1 MNTRVL
7 AAARALGRAA
17 ALVGILG
24 SAAASQTPLVQWDS
38 LGLRPVIAFT
48 ILPGPDPTGSRDVL
62 LAFGGVLDP
71 NNVNG
76 YRMERVRRL
85 PSRADWQIDPRFAA
99 YPEDYFVTA
108 SGAVLAG
115 SPSGPTRID
124 RSTDGGLTWTR
135 AVAPL
140 NVYCFLQ
147 TTGAALRGA
156 VYACGRQDPNEPGPD
171 APERVW
177 RSLGD
182 GAAGT
187 WEPLGTVGPPGA
199 EPAGFLTAMAEL
211 PPTPALPA
219 GRLVVGVASGIAVSD
234 DGGRTWAVSRL
245 WENFHW
251 WVYSLALARNP
262 AHPYGGTLLAG
273 VGDFVQ
279 PGNGV
284 WSSDDGGMTWT
295 RRVTWRGISPG
306 DQTKLA
312 EGPGGA
318 VYAATLDVGPRP
330 ARGTVHRTLDGGRTW
345 EDLSGPGT
353 GWGGYG
359 SWSLHVGR
367 DGRVYAA
374 TDAGVW
380 ATRDAVL
387 VSGEAAPAVVPDGVG
402 VAVRPNPTA
411 GRVEVVVSLAE
422 AQDVRVAVFD
432 ALGREVAVVLAGPVA
447 AGERAVPVDTSAWPA
462 GVYVIRVVAGV
473 QVASARLVVAR

>member
-1 MNTRVL
+1 M
-7 AAARALGRAA
+7 
-17 ALVGILG
+17 
-24 SAAASQTPLVQWDS
+24 
-38 LGLRPVIAFT
+38 
-48 ILPGPDPTGSRDVL
+48 
-62 LAFGGVLDP
+62 
-71 NNVNG
+71 
-76 YRMERVRRL
+76 
-85 PSRADWQIDPRFAA
+85 
-99 YPEDYFVTA
+99 
-108 SGAVLAG
+108 
-115 SPSGPTRID
+115 
-124 RSTDGGLTWTR
+124 
-135 AVAPL
+135 
-140 NVYCFLQ
+140 YCFLQ
-147 TTGAALRGA
+147 TTGPALRGA
-156 VYACGRQDPNEPGPD
+156 VYACGRRDPNEPGPD

-211 PPTPALPA
+211 PPTPTLPA
-219 GRLVVGVASGIAVSD
+219 GRLVVGVASGVAVSD
-234 DGGRTWAVSRL
+234 DGGRTWTVSRL
-245 WENFHW
+245 GRNVHG
-251 WVYSLALARNP
+251 WVYSLALAADP

-312 EGPGGA
+312 AGPGGA

-380 ATRDAVL
+380 ATREAVT
-387 VSGEAAPAVVPDGVG
+387 VAGEAAPEAPAATFGVS
-402 VAVRPNPTA
+402 VRPNPAA
-411 GRVEVVVSLAE
+411 GRVEVVVSLTE
-422 AQDVRVAVFD
+422 AQDVRAVVHD
-432 ALGREVAVVLAGPVA
+432 ALGREVAVVFAGPLA
-447 AGERAVPVDTSAWPA
+447 AGERVLSVDTSRWPP
-462 GVYVIRVVAGV
+462 GVYVVRVQGAT
-473 QVASARLVVAR
+473 STESRRLTVVR